1 MATWQHCLDGHAG
14 FVVISGEAGSG
25 KTRLAQELARWAER
39 QGVHLAR
46 TRAYAGEEGLA
57 YAPVIDWLRSDT
69 LRAGWEGLEPV
80 WSNELACLL
89 PDLLSSQP
97 SAHQPDALSER
108 WQRQRLFAALNRAV
122 LAVEPPLLLMVD
134 DLQWC
139 DQETLEWLHHLLPR
153 GAGSSLAPAGHCA
166 AGRSRQ

>member
-69 LRAGWEGLEPV
+69 LRAGWEGLEP
-80 WSNELACLL
+80 SGQTSLRACCPTCCLL
-89 PDLLSSQP
+89 NPRPTSLMP
-97 SAHQPDALSER
+97 SANVGSASGCL
-108 WQRQRLFAALNRAV
+108 
-122 LAVEPPLLLMVD
+122 PP
-134 DLQWC
+134 
-139 DQETLEWLHHLLPR
+139 
-153 GAGSSLAPAGHCA
+153 
-166 AGRSRQ
+166 